1 MGISI
6 LQPKLLGK
14 WLLVFGILTTAACSA
29 PPQSDFNPTA
39 GAVRLKEDYS
49 FDPAMAFATNDLL
62 LQMPRSMRTDLDEQR
77 WKVPRSLSWVQLRDH
92 FAAQLGRGWSIDKH
106 FSAQGSGSLRA
117 VWRYDGEIWW
127 WEQPPIYAIVYMD
140 VPADYD
146 FAVLITFRPDR

>member
-1 MGISI
+1 VGISI

-29 PPQSDFNPTA
+29 PPQSDFNPSA
-39 GAVRLKEDYS
+39 GAVHLKEEYG
-49 FDPAMAFATNDLL
+49 FDPAMAAATNDLP

-77 WKVPRSLSWVQLRDH
+77 WKVPPSLSWVQLRDH
-92 FAAQLGRGWSIDKH
+92 LAAQLGRGWSIDKH
-106 FSAQGSGSLRA
+106 FSEQGVRLSPYRVALRRRNLVVGA
-117 VWRYDGEIWW
+117 TARL
-127 WEQPPIYAIVYMD
+127 VYVD